1 MLTNG
6 IVLSTTAGI
15 FAALAAFFSKLAFD
29 SNGFISV
36 DWEFQVKV
44 VSIGMVVVC
53 NVLMWLLFVRSL
65 HSTPS
70 VVIAMIFNTTSN
82 FITTGVLGHFLFGEE
97 LKFTWILGIL
107 CMILGILLLKQGST
121 DRNN

>member
-6 IVLSTTAGI
+6 IVLSTAAGI
-15 FAALAAFFSKLAFD
+15 FAAFAAFFSKLAFD
-29 SNGFISV
+29 SKELISL
-36 DWEFQVKV
+36 DWELQVKV
-44 VSIGMVVVC
+44 FSIGMIVCC

-70 VVIAMIFNTTSN
+70 VVFAMIFNTTSN
-82 FITTGVLGHFLFGEE
+82 FVVTGILGHSIFGEE
-97 LKFTWILGIL
+97 LKFTWIFGIL

-121 DRNN
+121 EKN

>member
-6 IVLSTTAGI
+6 IVLSTAAGV
-15 FAALAAFFSKLAFD
+15 FAALAAFFSKLAFGSKELVSLD
-29 SNGFISV
+29 FEIR
-36 DWEFQVKV
+36 V
-44 VSIGMVVVC
+44 VSVGMVVVC

-82 FITTGVLGHFLFGEE
+82 FITTGILGHLIFGEE
-97 LKFTWILGIL
+97 LKFTWLLGIL
-107 CMILGILLLKQGST
+107 FMIFGILLLKQGST
-121 DRNN
+121 EKT